1 MIQGLENYSIE
12 QLEGIVLEHI
22 SDVFTDIGIDVEI
35 IDVEIYGSRTRG
47 EAKADSDLDVKVKYK
62 GAEKEYALFNILN
75 DDDSALYI
83 DGIRVDI
90 NPCTIQKWRYW
101 HS

>member
-1 MIQGLENYSIE
+1 MIQGFEDYSTE
-12 QLEGIVLEHI
+12 QLEEIVLEHI
-22 SDVFTDIGIDVEI
+22 TDVFTDIGIDMEI

-47 EAKADSDLDVKVKYK
+47 EAKADSDLDVKVRYK
-62 GAEKEYALFNILN
+62 GAEKDYALFNILN

-90 NPCTIQKWRYW
+90 NPCAI
-101 HS
+101 

>member
-1 MIQGLENYSIE
+1 MIQGVEDYSIE
-12 QLEGIVLEHI
+12 QLEEIVLEHI

-47 EAKADSDLDVKVKYK
+47 EAKADSDLDVKVRYK
-62 GAEKEYALFNILN
+62 GAEKDYALFNILN

-90 NPCTIQKWRYW
+90 NPCAI
-101 HS
+101 

>member
-1 MIQGLENYSIE
+1 MIQRFEDYSIE
-12 QLEGIVLEHI
+12 QLEEIVLEHI
-22 SDVFTDIGIDVEI
+22 TDAFTEIGIDVEI

-47 EAKADSDLDVKVKYK
+47 EAKAASDLDVKVRYK
-62 GAEKEYALFNILN
+62 GAEKDYALFNILN

-90 NPCTIQKWRYW
+90 NPYAI
-101 HS
+101 

>member
-1 MIQGLENYSIE
+1 MIQGFENYSIE
-12 QLEGIVLEHI
+12 QIEGIVLEHI
-22 SDVFTDIGIDVEI
+22 YGIFNDSGIDVEI

-47 EAKADSDLDVKVKYK
+47 EAKEDSDLDVKIRYK
-62 GAEKEYALFNILN
+62 GAEKDYALFNILN

-90 NPCTIQKWRYW
+90 NPCAI
-101 HS
+101 

>member
-1 MIQGLENYSIE
+1 MIQGFENYSIE
-12 QLEGIVLEHI
+12 QLEEIVLEHI
-22 SDVFTDIGIDVEI
+22 TDAFTEIG

-47 EAKADSDLDVKVKYK
+47 EAKADSDLDVKVRYK
-62 GAEKEYALFNILN
+62 GAEKDYALFNILN

-90 NPCTIQKWRYW
+90 NPCAT
-101 HS
+101 

>member
-1 MIQGLENYSIE
+1 MIQGFEDYSTE
-12 QLEGIVLEHI
+12 QLEEIVLEHI
-22 SDVFTDIGIDVEI
+22 TNAFTEIGIDVEI

-47 EAKADSDLDVKVKYK
+47 EAKADSDLDVKVRYK
-62 GAEKEYALFNILN
+62 GAEKDYALFNILN

-90 NPCTIQKWRYW
+90 NPCAI
-101 HS
+101 

>member
-1 MIQGLENYSIE
+1 MIQGFEDYSTE
-12 QLEGIVLEHI
+12 QIEGIVLEHI
-22 SDVFTDIGIDVEI
+22 TDAFTEIGIDVDI

-47 EAKADSDLDVKVKYK
+47 EAKADSDLDVKVRYK
-62 GAEKEYALFNILN
+62 GAEKDYALLNILN

-90 NPCTIQKWRYW
+90 NPCAI
-101 HS
+101 

>member
-1 MIQGLENYSIE
+1 MKNMIQGLEDYSTE
-12 QLEGIVLEHI
+12 QLEGILLEHI
-22 SDVFTDIGIDVEI
+22 YDVFTDIGIDVEI

-47 EAKADSDLDVKVKYK
+47 EAKSDSDLDVKVRYK
-62 GAEKEYALFNILN
+62 GAEKDYALFNILN

-90 NPCTIQKWRYW
+90 NPCAI
-101 HS
+101 

>member
-1 MIQGLENYSIE
+1 MIQGFENYSIE
-12 QLEGIVLEHI
+12 QLEEIVLEHI
-22 SDVFTDIGIDVEI
+22 TDAFTEIG

-47 EAKADSDLDVKVKYK
+47 EAKAASDLDVKVRYK
-62 GAEKEYALFNILN
+62 GAEKDYALFNILN

-90 NPCTIQKWRYW
+90 NPCAI
-101 HS
+101 

>member
-1 MIQGLENYSIE
+1 MIQGFESYSIE
-12 QLEGIVLEHI
+12 QIEGIVLEHI

-62 GAEKEYALFNILN
+62 GAEKDYALFNILN

-90 NPCTIQKWRYW
+90 NPCAI
-101 HS
+101 

>member
-1 MIQGLENYSIE
+1 MIQGFENYSIE
-12 QLEGIVLEHI
+12 QLEEIVLEHI
-22 SDVFTDIGIDVEI
+22 SVVLTDIGIDVEI

-62 GAEKEYALFNILN
+62 GAEKDYALFNILN
-75 DDDSALYI
+75 DDDCALYI

-90 NPCTIQKWRYW
+90 NPSAI
-101 HS
+101 

>member
-1 MIQGLENYSIE
+1 MIQGFENYSIE
-12 QLEGIVLEHI
+12 QIEGIVLEHI
-22 SDVFTDIGIDVEI
+22 SDVFYDIGIDVEI
-35 IDVEIYGSRTRG
+35 IDVEIYGSRTIG

-62 GAEKEYALFNILN
+62 GAEKDYALFNILN

-90 NPCTIQKWRYW
+90 NPCAI
-101 HS
+101 

>member
-1 MIQGLENYSIE
+1 MIQGFEDYSIE

-22 SDVFTDIGIDVEI
+22 TDAFTEIGIDVEI

-47 EAKADSDLDVKVKYK
+47 EAKADSDLDVKVRYK
-62 GAEKEYALFNILN
+62 GAEKDYALFNILN
-75 DDDSALYI
+75 DDGSALYI

-90 NPCTIQKWRYW
+90 NPCAI
-101 HS
+101 

>member
-1 MIQGLENYSIE
+1 MIQGFEDYSTE
-12 QLEGIVLEHI
+12 QIEGIVLEHI
-22 SDVFTDIGIDVEI
+22 TDAFTEIGIDVDI

-47 EAKADSDLDVKVKYK
+47 EAKADSDLDVKVRYK
-62 GAEKEYALFNILN
+62 GAEKDYALFNILN

-90 NPCTIQKWRYW
+90 NPCAI
-101 HS
+101 

>member
-1 MIQGLENYSIE
+1 MIQGFEDYSIE
-12 QLEGIVLEHI
+12 QLEEIVLEHI
-22 SDVFTDIGIDVEI
+22 TDAFTEIGIDVEI

-47 EAKADSDLDVKVKYK
+47 EAKAASDLDVKVRYK
-62 GAEKEYALFNILN
+62 GAEKDYALFNILN

-90 NPCTIQKWRYW
+90 NPYAI
-101 HS
+101 

>member
-1 MIQGLENYSIE
+1 MIQGFENYSIE

-22 SDVFTDIGIDVEI
+22 SGIFNDSGIDVEI

-62 GAEKEYALFNILN
+62 GAEKDYALFNILN
-75 DDDSALYI
+75 DDDCALYI

-90 NPCTIQKWRYW
+90 NPCAI
-101 HS
+101 

>member
-1 MIQGLENYSIE
+1 MIQGFENYSIE

-35 IDVEIYGSRTRG
+35 IDVEIYGSRTIG
-47 EAKADSDLDVKVKYK
+47 EAKADSDLDVKVRYK
-62 GAEKEYALFNILN
+62 GTEKDYALFNILN

-90 NPCTIQKWRYW
+90 NPCAI
-101 HS
+101 

>member
-1 MIQGLENYSIE
+1 MIQGFENYSIE

-22 SDVFTDIGIDVEI
+22 SDVFSDIGIDVEI
-35 IDVEIYGSRTRG
+35 IDVEIYGSRTIG

-62 GAEKEYALFNILN
+62 GAEKDYALFNILN

-90 NPCTIQKWRYW
+90 NPCAI
-101 HS
+101 

>member
-1 MIQGLENYSIE
+1 MIQGFEDYSTE
-12 QLEGIVLEHI
+12 QLEEIVLEHI
-22 SDVFTDIGIDVEI
+22 TDAFTEIGIDVEI

-47 EAKADSDLDVKVKYK
+47 EAKADSDLDVKVRYK
-62 GAEKEYALFNILN
+62 GTEKDYALFNILN

-90 NPCTIQKWRYW
+90 NPCAI
-101 HS
+101 

>member
-1 MIQGLENYSIE
+1 MIQGFEDYSIE
-12 QLEGIVLEHI
+12 QLEEIVLEHI
-22 SDVFTDIGIDVEI
+22 TDAFTEIGIDVEI

-47 EAKADSDLDVKVKYK
+47 EAKADSDLDVKVRYND
-62 GAEKEYALFNILN
+62 AEKDYALFNILN

-90 NPCTIQKWRYW
+90 NPCAI
-101 HS
+101 

>member
-1 MIQGLENYSIE
+1 MIQGFEDYSIE

-22 SDVFTDIGIDVEI
+22 TDAFTEIGIDVEI

-47 EAKADSDLDVKVKYK
+47 EAKADSDLDVKVRYK
-62 GAEKEYALFNILN
+62 GAEKDYALFNILN

-90 NPCTIQKWRYW
+90 NPCAI
-101 HS
+101 

>member
-1 MIQGLENYSIE
+1 MIQGFENYSIE
-12 QLEGIVLEHI
+12 QIERIVLEHI
-22 SDVFTDIGIDVEI
+22 SGIFNDNGINVEI

-47 EAKADSDLDVKVKYK
+47 EAKAESDLDVKIRYN
-62 GAEKEYALFNILN
+62 GAEKDYALFNILN

-90 NPCTIQKWRYW
+90 NPCAI
-101 HS
+101 

>member
-1 MIQGLENYSIE
+1 MIQGFDNYSTEQIE
-12 QLEGIVLEHI
+12 EIVLEHI
-22 SDVFTDIGIDVEI
+22 TDAFTEIGIDVEI

-62 GAEKEYALFNILN
+62 GAEKDYALFNILN

-90 NPCTIQKWRYW
+90 NPCAI
-101 HS
+101 